1 MTPQKMVKEF
11 HIKYNIYR
19 EENLCSPACYV
30 ALGRI
35 RLLNEE
41 LAELAKAF
49 HEDDISEIADAL
61 ADLAYVIYG
70 TADICG
76 IDLDPVIAEV
86 HRSNMTKE
94 QAHFKPVKGERFSKP
109 DIMGILERQMNNEQ

>member
-1 MTPQKMVKEF
+1 MTPQEMVAEF
-11 HIKYNIYR
+11 HIWYKVHR
-19 EENLCSPACYV
+19 EKNLYSPSHYL

-41 LAELAKAF
+41 LAELIKAF
-49 HEDDISEIADAL
+49 HEDDIVEIADAL

-86 HRSNMTKE
+86 HRSNMTKDPGY
-94 QAHFKPVKGERFSKP
+94 FKPVKGKNYSPPNIREV
-109 DIMGILERQMNNEQ
+109 LERQMKNEQ